1 LAFGGITVVSRV
13 VIAHGKKQG
22 YVRIDRQV
30 QNVGL
35 QPVVLRKTE
44 IIDTEFLLPEVL
56 NGGQFFGHKLEFGA
70 FEPLFEDFTGRFSP
84 AIQCR
89 RTVFVKSILAP
100 KKKGVV
106 RGCGQ
111 QYV

>member
-1 LAFGGITVVSRV
+1 MLYATM
-13 VIAHGKKQG
+13 
-22 YVRIDRQV
+22 RIGNNCEYFLFQS
-30 QNVGL
+30 
-35 QPVVLRKTE
+35 
-44 IIDTEFLLPEVL
+44 ITEFLLPEVL